1 MRAKVRQIASE
12 LRGSYWFL
20 PAVLTVSATILSL
33 VTWWIDIHYKLTMLN
48 QLAYFSQAKPEGARS
63 ILSTIAGSM
72 ISVAGTVF
80 AVTFAA
86 VVYASGSYGPRLLT
100 NFMTDRGNQLSLGV
114 FIATY
119 VFALLTLRT
128 IRLPSETG
136 ISETSPGFVPEL
148 SMLTAL
154 ALAMLSVAV
163 LVYFLHHVPNSI
175 RINNVVAGIGETV
188 LRQVRTR
195 YPQDYA
201 GEVVETGDM
210 VVGEPVLAR
219 DTGYLEV
226 IDYDTLGDV
235 TEDSSVAVRL
245 AVRTGDFVHPG
256 MALAFVDGGFGE
268 ECGDAIRS
276 AFATGASRTS
286 AQDIEFSVD
295 ELVEIALR
303 ALSPGI
309 NDPFTAITCI
319 HWITAALASLGGR
332 SLARDAD
339 GRLYGSQRVYC
350 LADEFEHFVRRSA
363 VAVSTGVASNDLASI
378 VFVQAM
384 ASAAPSCATDKRRRV
399 MLDATEQMMAQA
411 RIAQQGPALE
421 RLEAAWIEAQPHF
434 GDDVG

>member
-1 MRAKVRQIASE
+1 MRARLRQYASD
-12 LRGSYWFL
+12 LRSSYWFI
-20 PAVLTVSATILSL
+20 PAVLTLLSAALSL
-33 VTWWIDIHYKLTMLN
+33 VTWWLDTRFGVGWLN
-48 QLAYFSQAKPEGARS
+48 QLSYFSEARPEGART

-86 VVYASGSYGPRLLT
+86 VVYASGNYGPRLLT
-100 NFMTDRGNQLSLGV
+100 NFMHDRGNQVSLGV

-136 ISETSPGFVPEL
+136 ASEASPGFVPEI

-154 ALAMLSVAV
+154 ALALLSVAV

-175 RINNVVAGIGETV
+175 RINNVVADIGQTV
-188 LRQVRTR
+188 LRQVGKR
-195 YPQDYA
+195 YPRPHD
-201 GEVVETGDM
+201 GTSVEHHDIRTGD
-210 VVGEPVLAR
+210 PILAR
-219 DTGYLEV
+219 ATGYLEV
-226 IDYDTLGDV
+226 IDYETLGEV
-235 TEDSSVAVRL
+235 TNGTDRSIRL

-256 MALAFVDGGFGE
+256 MALAYVEGE
-268 ECGDAIRS
+268 VSDEVRDRILLAY
-276 AFATGASRTS
+276 ATGASRTS

-332 SLARDAD
+332 NLARDAD
-339 GRLYGSQRVYC
+339 GRLYGAERVYC
-350 LADEFEHFVRRSA
+350 LADEFGHFVRRSA
-363 VAVSTGVASNDLASI
+363 VAMSMSVAANDLASI

-384 ASAAPSCATDKRRRV
+384 AAAAPSCATPERRRA
-399 MLDATEQMMAQA
+399 LFEAAEQMVVQA
-411 RIAQQGPALE
+411 RLSLEGPALD
-421 RLEAAWIEAQPHF
+421 RLEAAWEEAQPHF
-434 GDDVG
+434 GDRIG

>member
-1 MRAKVRQIASE
+1 MRAKIRQTLSD

-20 PAVLTVSATILSL
+20 PAVLTLSATILSL
-33 VTWWIDIHYKLTMLN
+33 VTWWIDIHYELTWLN
-48 QLAYFSQAKPEGARS
+48 NLDYFSQAKPEGARS

-136 ISETSPGFVPEL
+136 ASVSTPGFVPEL

-154 ALAMLSVAV
+154 GLALLSVAV

-175 RINNVVAGIGETV
+175 RINNVVAGIGETA
-188 LRQVRTR
+188 LRQVRER
-195 YPQDYA
+195 YPHRWA
-201 GEVVETGDM
+201 GDVIETGEAE
-210 VVGEPVLAR
+210 VGEPVTAR
-219 DTGYLEV
+219 ATGYLEV
-226 IDYDTLGDV
+226 IDYRTLGRV
-235 TEDSSVAVRL
+235 TREGDRSLRL

-256 MALAFVDGGFGE
+256 MALAYVEGGLTE
-268 ECGDAIRS
+268 DVADRVLS
-276 AFATGASRTS
+276 AFATGSSRT
-286 AQDIEFSVD
+286 ADQDIEFSVD

-309 NDPFTAITCI
+309 NDPFTAITCL
-319 HWITAALASLGGR
+319 HWITATLASLGGR
-332 SLARDAD
+332 DLARDAD
-339 GRLYGSQRVYC
+339 GRLYGAERVYC
-350 LADEFEHFVRRSA
+350 LADEFEHFVKRSA

-378 VFVQAM
+378 VYVQAM
-384 ASAAPSCATDKRRRV
+384 AAAAPSCATAERRHALFR
-399 MLDATEQMMAQA
+399 ATDDMMAQA
-411 RIAQQGPALE
+411 RLSLEGPALD
-421 RLEAAWIEAQPHF
+421 RLEVQWAEAQPHF
-434 GDDVG
+434 GDEVG

>member
-1 MRAKVRQIASE
+1 MRARLRQFASD
-12 LRGSYWFL
+12 LRASYWFI
-20 PAVLTVSATILSL
+20 PAVLTLLSAVLSL
-33 VTWWIDIHYKLTMLN
+33 LTWWLDTRFSTDWLN
-48 QLAYFSQAKPEGARS
+48 QLPYFSEAKPDGARS

-86 VVYASGSYGPRLLT
+86 VVYASGNYGPRLLT
-100 NFMTDRGNQLSLGV
+100 NFMTDRGNQVSLGV

-136 ISETSPGFVPEL
+136 ASDASPGFVPEI
-148 SMLTAL
+148 SMLTAIGL
-154 ALAMLSVAV
+154 ALLSVAV

-175 RINNVVAGIGETV
+175 RINNVVADIGHTV
-188 LRQVRTR
+188 LRQVAKR
-195 YPQDYA
+195 YPRPHD
-201 GEVVETGDM
+201 GDSIEHHDQR
-210 VVGEPVLAR
+210 VGEPVLAR

-226 IDYDTLGDV
+226 IDYDTLGEV
-235 TEDSSVAVRL
+235 TEGTELSIRL
-245 AVRTGDFVHPG
+245 TVRTGDFVHPG
-256 MALAFVDGGFGE
+256 MALAYVEGGLSDEGR
-268 ECGDAIRS
+268 DRILLAY
-276 AFATGASRTS
+276 ATGPSRTS

-332 SLARDAD
+332 NLARDAD
-339 GRLYGSQRVYC
+339 GRLYGAERVYC
-350 LADEFEHFVRRSA
+350 LADEFGHFVRRSA
-363 VAVSTGVASNDLASI
+363 VAMSMSVASNDLASI

-384 ASAAPSCATDKRRRV
+384 AAAAPSCATPARRRQ
-399 MLDATEQMMAQA
+399 MFEATEQMMVQA
-411 RIAQQGPALE
+411 RLSLEGPALD
-421 RLEAAWIEAQPHF
+421 RLEAAWDEAQPHF
-434 GDDVG
+434 QDRIA